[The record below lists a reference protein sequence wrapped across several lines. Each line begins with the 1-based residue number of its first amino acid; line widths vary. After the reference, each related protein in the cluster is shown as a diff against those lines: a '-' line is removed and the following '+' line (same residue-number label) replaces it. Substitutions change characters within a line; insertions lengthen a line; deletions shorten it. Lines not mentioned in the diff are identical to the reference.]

1 MRDLYANVQLPT
13 TYDSFGM
20 DILVLPLSL
29 TDYYKLWWDDDG
41 PLYGEKFIEGR
52 NPQNRIIDHE
62 KTNWRSPPDQQF
74 TTFMGKKCQ
83 SQRDRK
89 WRMFQNLQYPNIPVD
104 MVTIFCNP
112 QPTSFII
119 GTITKRASSPYADT
133 YVIFNVWEA
142 RTMDKRSN

>member
-62 KTNWRSPPDQQF
+62 KTNWRSPPDQ
-74 TTFMGKKCQ
+74 
-83 SQRDRK
+83 
-89 WRMFQNLQYPNIPVD
+89 
-104 MVTIFCNP
+104 
-112 QPTSFII
+112 
-119 GTITKRASSPYADT
+119 
-133 YVIFNVWEA
+133 
-142 RTMDKRSN
+142 